1 MSLNLEICA
10 HLYAYTAQQPGKDT
24 RELLATVFSDLSSAG
39 YAGVEIMHTQVRSA
53 DDAAYVAEL
62 SDRCS
67 LPVVGAS
74 FGGRMWDAAEHPA
87 LLAHAQVLIE
97 ALGDLD
103 AWLLG
108 VSTGGKTEGLKTPAE
123 LDTQAELLECI
134 IDLCDEC
141 GILLNLHNHTYEV
154 ENNEYEFRAM
164 IERIPD
170 IKLGPDI
177 NWLRRAGIEPNGF
190 LRRYADRIIYLH
202 LRDQLG
208 DRWVEALGEGDQDW
222 VELGRTLTDIGFE
235 GYVGIELAH
244 ERDTD
249 FTRSMGEN
257 FALSL
262 NNLREAFA
270 QV

>member
-1 MSLNLEICA
+1 MALDLDICA
-10 HLYAYTAQQPGKDT
+10 HLYAYTAQQPGESR
-24 RELLATVFSDLSSAG
+24 RELLDTVFADLSSAG
-39 YAGVEIMHTQVRSA
+39 YAGVEVMHTQVRSA
-53 DDAAYVAEL
+53 DDAAYVGGL
-62 SDRCS
+62 SERYN
-67 LPVVGAS
+67 LPVIGAS
-74 FGGRMWDAAEHPA
+74 FGGRMWDVAEHPA

-108 VSTGGKTEGLKTPAE
+108 VSTGAKPEGLKTPAE
-123 LDTQAELLECI
+123 LDTQAELLECL

-154 ENNEYEFRAM
+154 ENGEYEFRAM

-170 IKLGPDI
+170 ISLGPDV
-177 NWLRRAGIEPNGF
+177 NWLRRAGIEPNDF

-208 DRWVEALGEGDQDW
+208 DRWPEALGEGDQDW
-222 VELGRTLTDIGFE
+222 VELGRTLRDIGFDR
-235 GYVGIELAH
+235 YVGIELAH
-244 ERDTD
+244 ERDTQ
-249 FTRSMGEN
+249 FTRTMGEN

-262 NNLREAFA
+262 RNLRDAFA
-270 QV
+270 RV